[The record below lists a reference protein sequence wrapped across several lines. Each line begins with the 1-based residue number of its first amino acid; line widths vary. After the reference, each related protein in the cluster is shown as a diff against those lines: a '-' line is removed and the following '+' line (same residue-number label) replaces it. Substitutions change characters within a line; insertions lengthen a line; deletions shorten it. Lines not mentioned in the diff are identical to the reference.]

1 MLLSLPPRVP
11 TILPSLGTT
20 TRYVS
25 NWGGRRE
32 GEASLDA
39 EAQEMWVTNKEV
51 LQKQQQQRY

>member
-1 MLLSLPPRVP
+1 MLA
-11 TILPSLGTT
+11 IGEG
-20 TRYVS
+20 
-25 NWGGRRE
+25 GGRRE